1 LKQVRW
7 EWPVA
12 LAAGFAVGLFYA
24 WVIAP
29 VRYVDTTPDTLR
41 SDFKDQFR
49 IAIAASY
56 ASNRNLERARARLA
70 LLGDAQP
77 GQVLTA
83 QAQRMLAAGES
94 FEIVQQVAA
103 LATDLQSGV
112 VSFVP
117 SATGEA
123 IPSLVAGTFPS
134 PGFET
139 PATPSESPTPE
150 WTSTPLIF
158 DTPTPRPTRTP
169 IPTAGAPFQPVGRD
183 DICNINLTSG
193 LMQITVV
200 DKRGHQLAGIEI
212 IITSSGGEEHFFTGL
227 KPEIANGYADYVM
240 QAGVSYTVRVG
251 ENGAPVQGL
260 VAPVCPDA
268 NGQTYI
274 GGLHL
279 TFQQP

>member
-1 LKQVRW
+1 MKQIRW

-12 LAAGFAVGLFYA
+12 LAAGFALGLFYA

-112 VSFVP
+112 VSLVP
-117 SATGEA
+117 SATGAEV
-123 IPSLVAGTFPS
+123 PSLVAGTFPS
-134 PGFET
+134 PGNQT

-150 WTSTPLIF
+150 WTSTPLFF

-240 QAGVSYTVRVG
+240 QAGVTYTVRVG

-268 NGQTYI
+268 NGQTYT